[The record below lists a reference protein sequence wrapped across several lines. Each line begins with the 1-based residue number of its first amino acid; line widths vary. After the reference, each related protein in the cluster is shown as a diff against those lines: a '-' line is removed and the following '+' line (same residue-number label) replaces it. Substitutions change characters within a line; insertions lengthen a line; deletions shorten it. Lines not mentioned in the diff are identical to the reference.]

1 MVGLLLAI
9 ATVLFAL
16 LDPGGMA
23 DSGGVLDVVALALPG
38 ASFFAVGVLLA
49 LRRAENGVGW
59 LCLTIG
65 LVWLL
70 FGAQNRVASW
80 AFNTGH
86 IELAAWLGTG
96 LSNWWVLAVGL
107 MGTHLP
113 LRLPDGAHLSPR
125 WRWYSWF
132 CTAVIV
138 VAYVVIATEP
148 TGDSGTENPFAVE
161 WLEPLGPA
169 FFLLPLSFLGAIAS
183 LVIRYRRSDGVQLQ
197 RLRWIAFGGLVFV
210 AEYLVAL
217 VILVGFSFDEDGLAG
232 DLLTY
237 LTFAAY
243 AAIPCAIGVAILRY
257 RLYDIGVVIN
267 RALVYGALTA
277 TLAGTYVGGVLLLQ
291 FALRPLTD
299 SSALAVAGST
309 LAVAAVFRP
318 ARARIQA
325 GVDRRFYRRRYDA
338 GRTLQAFTGRLREEL
353 DIEAL
358 SSDVRSVVHET
369 VQPAHV
375 SLWLRP

>member
-1 MVGLLLAI
+1 MSRRLRLLAWSLVVVGLLLAI

-23 DSGGVLDVVALALPG
+23 DSDGVLDVVALALPG
-38 ASFFAVGVLLA
+38 ASFFAVGALLA
-49 LRRAENGVGW
+49 LRRAGNGVGW

-70 FGAQNRVASW
+70 FGAQNRVAAW

-86 IELAAWLGTG
+86 IELGAWLGTG

-138 VAYVVIATEP
+138 LAYVVIVTEP
-148 TGDSGTENPFAVE
+148 SGGGASGSENPFAVE
-161 WLEPLGPA
+161 WLEPLFPV

-183 LVIRYRRSDGVQLQ
+183 LVIRYRRADGVQLQ
-197 RLRWIAFGGLVFV
+197 QLRWIAFGGLVFV
-210 AEYLVAL
+210 AEYVVAL
-217 VILVGFSFDEDGLAG
+217 VILVGFSFAEDGLAA

-257 RLYDIGVVIN
+257 RLYDLGVVLN

-277 TLAGTYVGGVLLLQ
+277 TLAAAYVGSVLLLQ
-291 FALRPLTD
+291 LALSRVSGGSD
-299 SSALAVAGST
+299 LAVAGST
-309 LAVAAVFRP
+309 LAVAAM
-318 ARARIQA
+318 
-325 GVDRRFYRRRYDA
+325 
-338 GRTLQAFTGRLREEL
+338 
-353 DIEAL
+353 
-358 SSDVRSVVHET
+358 
-369 VQPAHV
+369 
-375 SLWLRP
+375 